1 MELPEISDF
10 RSLFLGDTPLLD
22 VRAPVE
28 FQAGAFPNTDNIPL
42 LNDEERHLI
51 GIRYKEQGQP
61 AAIELGKE
69 LIDGRPKAERI
80 AQWSHFVQQHP
91 EGALYCFRGGMR
103 SKISQ
108 EWIYDTTGIAYP
120 RIKGGYKALR
130 SFLLE
135 EIDQSIAEIQ
145 PMVLGGRTGAGKTIA
160 IHQLRN
166 SIDLEGLAWHRG
178 SAFGG
183 HVTPQPSQI
192 DFENRLSIEL
202 IKHRFE
208 QRFTLV
214 FEDESKAVGSRHIPP
229 ALYEHMSHSPLVIL
243 DVTLQERI
251 NNSIEE
257 YVTSALREYQ
267 DMYGEEAGFQRW
279 ADYATHNLS
288 RISKRLGS
296 ERYRKM
302 NAQLQYAIEHLKK
315 TGSPE
320 AHEEWISQLLTDYYD
335 PMYDYQTAKKKD
347 RIVFSGSMKEVLHY
361 LNESTE

>member
-10 RSLFLGDTPLLD
+10 RSLFLSDTPLLD

-28 FQAGAFPNTDNIPL
+28 FQAGAFPNTTNIPL

-51 GIRYKEQGQP
+51 GIRYKEQGQA
-61 AAIELGKE
+61 AAIELGKK
-69 LIDGRPKAERI
+69 LIDGQPKAERT
-80 AQWSHFVQQHP
+80 AQWQHFVQQHP
-91 EGALYCFRGGMR
+91 EGVLYCFRGGMR

-108 EWIYDTTGIAYP
+108 EWIYEASGIAYP
-120 RIKGGYKALR
+120 RIEGGYKALR

-135 EIDQSIAEIQ
+135 EIDHAIAEIQ
-145 PMVLGGRTGAGKTIA
+145 PIVLGGRTGAGKTIA
-160 IHQLRN
+160 IHQLQN

-202 IKHRFE
+202 IKHRAAK
-208 QRFTLV
+208 RFKLV

-229 ALYEHMSHSPLVIL
+229 QLYEHMSRSPLVIL

-267 DMYGEEAGFQRW
+267 DMYGEETGFKKW

-288 RISKRLGS
+288 RISKRLGG
-296 ERYRKM
+296 ERYQKM
-302 NAQLQYAIEHLKK
+302 NAKLQYAIGHLKK

-347 RIVFSGSMKEVLHY
+347 RIVFSGSMKEVLNY
-361 LNESTE
+361 LRMP